1 MSNTTPLPF
10 AGKSALVTRATRN
23 IGAEIG
29 LTLSPFMKVV
39 FEANKSRVSRGL
51 LITH

>member
-1 MSNTTPLPF
+1 MSSTTPLPF
-10 AGKSALVTRATRN
+10 AGKSALVTGATRN

-29 LTLSPFMKVV
+29 LTLSPFMKAV
-39 FEANKSRVSRGL
+39 FESQKIAGFARA